1 MKINKVIKFLILSD
15 VALEGGFGF
24 LTPIFA
30 IFLTQNIR
38 GGNVEV
44 AGFAAAIYWTIKSLL
59 IVPIGKFLDKTD
71 GEKDELIFVVVGNLL
86 MAGAVLGYLFAFL
99 PRHIYGLEVIFAIG
113 MAMNIPG
120 YTSIF
125 TRHIDRGK
133 EAFEW
138 SVRGSLIGF
147 GAGIAGVLG
156 GMTAYRFGFSALF
169 IGVAVFF
176 FLSAVFPLFIFRD
189 IFANKKHF
197 GYLPL
202 PFKDE
207 KEIE

>member
-1 MKINKVIKFLILSD
+1 MKINKVIKILILSD

-24 LTPIFA
+24 LNPIFA
-30 IFLTQNIR
+30 IFLTQNIK

-44 AGFAAAIYWTIKSLL
+44 AGIAAAIYWVVKSLL
-59 IVPIGKFLDKTD
+59 IVPLGKFLDKTD
-71 GEKDELIFVVVGNLL
+71 GEKDELIFIIVGNLL
-86 MAGAVLGYLFAFL
+86 MAAAVFGYLFACL
-99 PRHIYGLEVIFAIG
+99 PWHIYMLEIVSAVG

-125 TRHIDRGK
+125 TRHIDRGS

-147 GAGIAGVLG
+147 GAGLAGILG
-156 GMTAYRFGFSALF
+156 GMTAYRFGFAVLF
-169 IGVAVFF
+169 VGVAVFF
-176 FLSAVFPLFIFRD
+176 VLSSVFPLFIFGD
-189 IFANKKHF
+189 VFSTKKHF